1 MHEMKLTRIKTVTLK
16 CAAIAAGRKSRVVLM
31 TLSLLVMLP
40 VLTLCG
46 CNSGQAEPKEYK
58 VLLMG
63 EIQQYGDYDKYR
75 AALESQINEQ
85 AKQGWKFH
93 SAFYSGRVGDI
104 VILGR

>member
-1 MHEMKLTRIKTVTLK
+1 MNKCVALVTPLML
-16 CAAIAAGRKSRVVLM
+16 VL
-31 TLSLLVMLP
+31 LP

-46 CNSGQAEPKEYK
+46 CNGGQAEPKEYK

-63 EIQQYGDYDKYR
+63 ELRKYGSYDEYA

-85 AKQGWKFH
+85 AKQGWKFR
-93 SAFYSGRVGDI
+93 SAFCSSRVGDL